1 MRAADSMRGTGTE
14 PFELRKGRAGS
25 YKSMKVICCVRY
37 TDGEWLALGQWR
49 FRATT
54 RTAAATAT
62 GHSPESLEGRVEAWR
77 SVDAATGRSEKVNI
91 PVSPNRETSPVH
103 IPPRVQDK
111 S

>member
-1 MRAADSMRGTGTE
+1 M
-14 PFELRKGRAGS
+14 LL
-25 YKSMKVICCVRY
+25 

-62 GHSPESLEGRVEAWR
+62 GHSPESREGRVEAWR

-91 PVSPNRETSPVH
+91 PGPSNRETSLVSHSPLVA
-103 IPPRVQDK
+103 PLCKKLALCPTAP
-111 S
+111 

>member
-1 MRAADSMRGTGTE
+1 M
-14 PFELRKGRAGS
+14 LL
-25 YKSMKVICCVRY
+25 I
-37 TDGEWLALGQWR
+37 DGEWLALGQWR

-91 PVSPNRETSPVH
+91 PVSPNCETCLYASAMASAARTADWV
-103 IPPRVQDK
+103 
-111 S
+111 

>member
-1 MRAADSMRGTGTE
+1 M
-14 PFELRKGRAGS
+14 LL
-25 YKSMKVICCVRY
+25 I
-37 TDGEWLALGQWR
+37 DGEWLALGQWR

-91 PVSPNRETSPVH
+91 PVSPNRETSHQASHGFHSGYEPWFA
-103 IPPRVQDK
+103 
-111 S
+111 

>member
-1 MRAADSMRGTGTE
+1 M
-14 PFELRKGRAGS
+14 LL
-25 YKSMKVICCVRY
+25 

-77 SVDAATGRSEKVNI
+77 RLDAATGRYEKVKN
-91 PVSPNRETSPVH
+91 PGTWDDPTVKHAP
-103 IPPRVQDK
+103 
-111 S
+111 

>member
-1 MRAADSMRGTGTE
+1 M
-14 PFELRKGRAGS
+14 LL
-25 YKSMKVICCVRY
+25 I
-37 TDGEWLALGQWR
+37 DGEWLALGQWR

-91 PVSPNRETSPVH
+91 PVSPNCETSLLVGSIQIIRIGEVRH
-103 IPPRVQDK
+103 RIAETLRDGQI
-111 S
+111 